1 MWLRRLAR
9 PHRNPARLIDMADSS
24 ARSAS
29 SDTLAG
35 ESGTGSSS
43 LVRALGTWGIAAA
56 IANATIGGGIFRLPA
71 AAAAALGTAA
81 PIAYLV
87 CAFAMGLIVLCIAE
101 AGSRVSLTGGPY
113 AYVEVAF
120 GPYAGFMTGVM
131 LWLGGTVATAAVG
144 TVFADNAAGMF
155 AGGNPSKALHAALL
169 AITFALGGTINVLG
183 IRQGNRLNVVAT
195 VAKLAPLILLVI
207 VGVFS
212 IDASK
217 IAIAEV
223 PSPSTITRASIV
235 LVFAFAGVESALVPS
250 GEMKNPERTIPRAI
264 FIAMIGITVLYLSLQ
279 YVAQGVIGD
288 GLAASTTPLADAA
301 AIVFGPW
308 GRTLLLAGVVIST
321 FGYVCAMTLAVPR
334 LIFAFG
340 RDRFLPKQLGDI
352 HPQFKTP
359 WIAITVQTLIVA
371 TLAITSGFDKLIIVA
386 NVALLLVY
394 FACALA
400 SFQLRRKG
408 VQSGGTPF
416 RVPGAGIIPILACV
430 VIATLLTSIT
440 RAEWTVFAE
449 VVVVATVIFFISR
462 GARANL
468 VRSNN

>member
-1 MWLRRLAR
+1 M
-9 PHRNPARLIDMADSS
+9 
-24 ARSAS
+24 
-29 SDTLAG
+29 
-35 ESGTGSSS
+35 
-43 LVRALGTWGIAAA
+43 RALGTWGIAAA

-87 CAFAMGLIVLCIAE
+87 CAIAMGLIVLCIAE

-131 LWLGGTVATAAVG
+131 LWVGGTVATAAVG
-144 TVFADNAAGMF
+144 TVFADNATNMLT
-155 AGGNPSKALHAALL
+155 GGNTNSVLHSAII
-169 AITFALGGTINVLG
+169 AITFAVGATINVLG
-183 IRQGNRLNVVAT
+183 IKQGNRLNVVAT
-195 VAKLAPLILLVI
+195 VAKLAPLLLLVI
-207 VGVFS
+207 VGVFF
-212 IDASK
+212 IDGRN
-217 IAIAEV
+217 IAISEV
-223 PSPSTITRASIV
+223 PSASTIARASIV

-279 YVAQGVIGD
+279 YVAQGVLGD
-288 GLAASTTPLADAA
+288 TLDKSTTPLADAA
-301 AIVFGPW
+301 AIVFGPT

-352 HPQFKTP
+352 HPKWKTP
-359 WIAITVQTLIVA
+359 WIAIIAQTLIVA

-394 FACALA
+394 FACSLA
-400 SFQLRRKG
+400 SLQLRRNG

-416 RVPGAGIIPILACV
+416 RVPGAGVVPILACV
-430 VIATLLTSIT
+430 VIVTLLTSIT
-440 RAEWTVFAE
+440 RQEWLVFAE
-449 VVVVATVIFFISR
+449 VVTVASIIFFISR
-462 GARANL
+462 GARAKL
-468 VRSNN
+468 VRSNQ